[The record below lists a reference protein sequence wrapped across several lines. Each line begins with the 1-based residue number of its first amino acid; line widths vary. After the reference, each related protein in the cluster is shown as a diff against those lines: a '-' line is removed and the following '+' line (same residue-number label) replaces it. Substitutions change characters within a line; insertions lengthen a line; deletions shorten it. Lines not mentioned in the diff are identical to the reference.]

1 VVARYK
7 DAGDDQYLLGTA
19 VARVD
24 RGFARL
30 AGVACLTVLVL
41 GWAALRP
48 MSESAAASTAALR
61 PESSKRVTP
70 SQRKEARK
78 KQYE

>member
-1 VVARYK
+1 MRPRLTLTAAARKQLQQVGKVRDRVAARYK

-30 AGVACLTVLVL
+30 AGLFGIKGARAPLTDKLF
-41 GWAALRP
+41 
-48 MSESAAASTAALR
+48 S
-61 PESSKRVTP
+61 
-70 SQRKEARK
+70 
-78 KQYE
+78 

>member
-1 VVARYK
+1 MRPRLTVTAAARKQLQQVGKVRDRVVARYK

-30 AGVACLTVLVL
+30 RAC
-41 GWAALRP
+41 
-48 MSESAAASTAALR
+48 SASRGPAPR
-61 PESSKRVTP
+61 
-70 SQRKEARK
+70 
-78 KQYE
+78 